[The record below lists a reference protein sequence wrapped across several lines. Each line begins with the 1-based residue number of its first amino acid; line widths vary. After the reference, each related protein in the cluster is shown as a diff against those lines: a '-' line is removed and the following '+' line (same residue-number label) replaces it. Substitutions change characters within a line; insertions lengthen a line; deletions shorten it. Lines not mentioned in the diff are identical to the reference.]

1 MIVYVQPGPLP
12 FGETILNQSLN
23 MLREYYG
30 DFSVR
35 VDGGDDSQTTRC
47 AQRWANDWSLPLR
60 HHGIP
65 EAILVPGDPLDHTGT
80 APPPQGSGQ
89 DEPSPELLSMA
100 SDHVNRMARRS
111 PPLPL
116 LQRISGLFTPR
127 ATVIW
132 LGIPKYAAEAEDALQ
147 HC

>member
-12 FGETILNQSLN
+12 FGESILNQSLN

-35 VDGGDDSQTTRC
+35 VDEGDDSPTTRC
-47 AQRWANDWSLPLR
+47 AQRWAKNRSLPLR

-65 EAILVPGDPLDHTGT
+65 EAILVPGDPLDHTGA

-89 DEPSPELLSMA
+89 GDPSPELLSMA
-100 SDHVNRMARRS
+100 SDHVNRTARRS
-111 PPLPL
+111 PPLSL
-116 LQRISGLFTPR
+116 LQRISALFTPR

-132 LGIPKYAAEAEDALQ
+132 LGIPRYATEAERTLQ
-147 HC
+147 PC